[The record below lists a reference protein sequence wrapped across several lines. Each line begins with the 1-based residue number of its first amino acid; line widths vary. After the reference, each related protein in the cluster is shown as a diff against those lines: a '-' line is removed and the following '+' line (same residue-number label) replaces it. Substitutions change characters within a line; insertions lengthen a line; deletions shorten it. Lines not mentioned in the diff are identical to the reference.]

1 MRRGAYNP
9 EGPVY
14 GRGTLQR
21 RSSLQVL
28 RILSHECSKQ
38 GETAHTHQT
47 SSLGNCSSLQRQLL
61 SPARDADSARRPSMT
76 PAVGL
81 CRRSGPALQQSG
93 HQAVATHAA
102 GAASFPA
109 FLCAA
114 YAVPQART
122 VATFPGGYLIQTAL
136 IKARAQ
142 YSFSP
147 ASTTLRITI
156 CPLCLTYII

>member
-47 SSLGNCSSLQRQLL
+47 SSLENCSSLQRQLL
-61 SPARDADSARRPSMT
+61 SPASRCRFRRPSMRW
-76 PAVGL
+76 AVGL
-81 CRRSGPALQQSG
+81 CRHSGPALQQSG
-93 HQAVATHAA
+93 HQAVATQAA
-102 GAASFPA
+102 AAASFPA

-122 VATFPGGYLIQTAL
+122 VTTFPGGYLIQTAL
-136 IKARAQ
+136 IKPRAQ

-147 ASTTLRITI
+147 ASTTLPITI